1 MESLNTE
8 KRLVWR
14 QDSHVATLRPF
25 APNSHGLVGTL
36 LPVFSPLSKSR
47 KLRNSS
53 AAQPA

>member
-14 QDSHVATLRPF
+14 QDSHAATLRPF